1 MKEYSIASI
10 AGDGIGKEVVPEA
23 KKILMEISQQHQ
35 FKLNIEDY
43 DFASCDY
50 YEKHYGGLADYR
62 SSEGK
67 KVRIEYRSSLD
78 KTVKDILGGIRS
90 SCTYVGAPTLKQLSK
105 CTTFVRVNNQYND
118 VFGRV

>member
-23 KKILMEISQQHQ
+23 QKILKEISQQHQ

-50 YEKHYGGLADYR
+50 YEK
-62 SSEGK
+62 
-67 KVRIEYRSSLD
+67 
-78 KTVKDILGGIRS
+78 
-90 SCTYVGAPTLKQLSK
+90 
-105 CTTFVRVNNQYND
+105 N
-118 VFGRV
+118 